1 MKKIDITFIVIV
13 LCCLIIPIIR
23 FRPNETVSQVENRNL
38 AAKPSILVE
47 GKINNNFFS
56 DLSSYLQDH
65 FGGRNFLINSSNYI
79 ENDIFNKEKHKQ

>member
-38 AAKPSILVE
+38 AAKPSIVAE
-47 GKINNNFFS
+47 GKAQPSFF
-56 DLSSYLQDH
+56 
-65 FGGRNFLINSSNYI
+65 RM
-79 ENDIFNKEKHKQ
+79 